1 MAAATTAPPTA
12 LQTLVDRFDHDV
24 FDVRDRTARV
34 RLDVRGEGSWDVEL
48 TAGRAELRE
57 ADDRRPDAL
66 LSADAATW
74 LRLTRDLRGGMDA
87 FRSGRLRVRHDLHLG
102 VGFLAATSGAG
113 HGGLRFHSVETRIG
127 PISAME
133 AGTGDPVILLH
144 GLGATKASFLP
155 TVAAL
160 ARSRRTIAI
169 DLPGFGDSAKPL
181 SGRYDPKFF
190 ARTVVAVLDALE
202 LDRADLIGNSMG
214 GRVALE
220 VGLSHGDRARR
231 LVLLAP

>member
-57 ADDRRPDAL
+57 ADGGRPDAL

-74 LRLTRDLRGGMDA
+74 LRLTRDLRGGMTA

-102 VGFLAATSGAG
+102 VGFLAATAQHQG
-113 HGGLRFHSVETRIG
+113 HERLAFRHVETPVADI
-127 PISAME
+127 ALME
-133 AGTGDPVILLH
+133 
-144 GLGATKASFLP
+144 
-155 TVAAL
+155 
-160 ARSRRTIAI
+160 
-169 DLPGFGDSAKPL
+169 
-181 SGRYDPKFF
+181 
-190 ARTVVAVLDALE
+190 
-202 LDRADLIGNSMG
+202 
-214 GRVALE
+214 
-220 VGLSHGDRARR
+220 
-231 LVLLAP
+231 